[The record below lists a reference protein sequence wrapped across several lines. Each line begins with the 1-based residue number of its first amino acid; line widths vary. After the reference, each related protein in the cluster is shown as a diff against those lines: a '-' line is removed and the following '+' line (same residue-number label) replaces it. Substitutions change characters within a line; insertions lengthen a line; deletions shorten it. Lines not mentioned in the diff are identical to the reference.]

1 MPHVTLEFSKGIEQ
15 IHDVQAICDQLF
27 ALLAEHREFDA
38 ETIKVR
44 AIPIEYYRIGT
55 DPQSFV
61 HATLLL
67 MQGRDEATRSELN
80 AAILEFLSAAL
91 PEVGSITVQDV
102 QMNRTS
108 YVKRLAGP

>member
-15 IHDVQAICDQLF
+15 AHDVQAICDQLF
-27 ALLAEHREFDA
+27 AELAEHPEFDA
-38 ETIKVR
+38 ETIKIR
-44 AIPIEYYRIGT
+44 ATPVEYYRIGT

-80 AAILEFLSAAL
+80 AAILDVLSAAL
-91 PEVGSITVQDV
+91 PEVGSLTVQDV
-102 QMNRTS
+102 QMSRAS
-108 YVKRLAGP
+108 YAKRLVGA

>member
-15 IHDVQAICDQLF
+15 VHDIQKICDQLF
-27 ALLAEHREFDA
+27 AVLAEHPEFDA
-38 ETIKVR
+38 ETIKIR
-44 AIPIEYYRIGT
+44 AKPVEYYRLGT

-67 MQGRDEATRSELN
+67 MQGRDEATRSELTV
-80 AAILEFLSAAL
+80 AILEVLSAAL

-102 QMNRTS
+102 QMNRAS
-108 YVKRLAGP
+108 YAKRVAGP

>member
-15 IHDVQAICDQLF
+15 VHDIQTICDQLF
-27 ALLAEHREFDA
+27 AVLAEHPEFDA
-38 ETIKVR
+38 ETIKIR
-44 AIPIEYYRIGT
+44 ATPVEYYRIGT

-80 AAILEFLSAAL
+80 AAILEVLSAAL

-102 QMNRTS
+102 QMNRAS
-108 YVKRLAGP
+108 YAKRVAGP

>member
-15 IHDVQAICDQLF
+15 VHDIQTICDQLF
-27 ALLAEHREFDA
+27 AVLAEHPEFDA
-38 ETIKVR
+38 ETIKIR
-44 AIPIEYYRIGT
+44 ATPVEYYRLGT

-67 MQGRDEATRSELN
+67 MQGRDEATRSELTV
-80 AAILEFLSAAL
+80 AILEILSAAL

-102 QMNRTS
+102 QMNRAS
-108 YVKRLAGP
+108 YAKRVAGP